1 MTNTSVCGILFA
13 MRRWLFVLCLAL
25 GFSYAQECKVLEGYA
40 SWYGGKF
47 HGRKTSSGENF
58 DKFKYTAAS
67 RHFDMHTYLLV
78 RNLENGR
85 EVVVR
90 VNDRGPHKKGRII
103 DLSRSAAEKLGMLKK
118 GVVKVQVMPLHCVAK
133 DDQEEVIA
141 DLIKTD

>member
-1 MTNTSVCGILFA
+1 
-13 MRRWLFVLCLAL
+13 MRGWFFVLCLVL

-67 RHFDMHTYLLV
+67 KHFDMHTYLLV

-103 DLSRSAAEKLGMLKK
+103 DLSKSAAEKLGMLKK
-118 GVVKVQVMPLHCVAK
+118 GVAKVQVMPLYCVAK
-133 DDQEEVIA
+133 EDQEEVIA

>member
-1 MTNTSVCGILFA
+1 
-13 MRRWLFVLCLAL
+13 MRRWFFVLCLAF

-47 HGRKTSSGENF
+47 HGRKAFSGENF

-67 RHFDMHTYLLV
+67 KHFGMHTYLLV
-78 RNLENGR
+78 RNLENGE

-90 VNDRGPHKKGRII
+90 VNDRGPYKKGRII

-118 GVVKVQVMPLHCVAK
+118 GVAKVQVMPLHCVAK
-133 DDQEEVIA
+133 DDQEEIIA